1 MRLPTRQIV
10 LEGCDLSGKSTF
22 YGQLHKV
29 TNFRYDIRDRGHIS
43 RVIYPK
49 IFGRDNTH
57 ESGEL
62 HRFLDDLNNV
72 VVFLAPE
79 WTTVSARFA
88 ARGDEMH
95 DIGSLRTTWEAFNTQ
110 SLALRDHP
118 SVITCKG
125 IPDPEAI
132 RDIVHGRE
140 FVSTKKIAKYVEDA
154 LSSTGR
160 NESLDIRFEVIASPT
175 DDPGADALN
184 VAGEEEYYSQINDDL
199 MRRISYELSS
209 GQTAES
215 RRFVTSNSSCIS
227 YVRFVHRDEHDV
239 LDIVC
244 RSTNVPKNL
253 KIDLDALIHLGFKA
267 QREIGIN
274 ERDIRVKV
282 SLNCAHII
290 P

>member
-22 YGQLHKV
+22 YGQLHRS

-43 RVIYPK
+43 RAVYPK
-49 IFGRDNTH
+49 IFGRDNSH

-79 WTTVSARFA
+79 WSTVTARFA

-95 DIGSLRTTWEAFNTQ
+95 DLGSLRTTWEAFNTQ

-125 IPDPEAI
+125 IPDPEAV
-132 RDIVHGRE
+132 RDIVHSRE
-140 FVSTKKIAKYVEDA
+140 FVSTEKMTNYVESA
-154 LSSTGR
+154 LSATGR
-160 NESLDIRFEVIASPT
+160 NESLDLKFEVIASQS
-175 DDPGADALN
+175 DNLGPGALS
-184 VAGEEEYYSQINDDL
+184 VPGEEEYYGQINDDL
-199 MRRISYELSS
+199 MDRIIKEMES
-209 GQTAES
+209 GQGAGS
-215 RRFVTSNSSCIS
+215 RRFVTANSSCIS
-227 YVRFVHRDEHDV
+227 YVRFMHRPEHDV

-253 KIDLDALIHLGFKA
+253 KIDLDALIHIGFKA
-267 QREIGIN
+267 QNLIGL
-274 ERDIRVKV
+274 ESRDIRVKV
-282 SLNCAHII
+282 CLNCAHIV